1 MTAVLEKTY
10 AATLDKIPEMLG
22 FVSETAETMGVH
34 PKRIMHLQ
42 LAMEEALVNICNY
55 AYAVPPGEVTVRIE
69 QEAETFRIELVD
81 NGVPF
86 DPMGMDAPD
95 IKSEIENRDVGGLGI
110 LLIRRMLD
118 EVRYSR
124 QADQNI
130 LMLAIH
136 NADK

>member
-1 MTAVLEKTY
+1 MLEKTY

-34 PKRIMHLQ
+34 PKRIMHLE
-42 LAMEEALVNICNY
+42 LAMEEAVVNICNY
-55 AYAVPPGEVTVRIE
+55 AYAIPPGEVTVRIS
-69 QEAETFRIELVD
+69 QEAETFKIELID

-136 NADK
+136 NVEK

>member
-1 MTAVLEKTY
+1 MLEKTY

-34 PKRIMHLQ
+34 PKRIMHLE
-42 LAMEEALVNICNY
+42 LAMEEAVVNICNY
-55 AYAVPPGEVTVRIE
+55 AYAIPPGKVTVRIA
-69 QEAETFRIELVD
+69 QEAETFKIELID

-136 NADK
+136 NVEK